1 MKRPDLKAFFQES
14 LSAFKG
20 SGSGRNAFRGGGY
33 AMVITAIVLAIV
45 LLVNVTVSALPTNLT
60 QFDMS
65 ASKLYSITSNTKAVV
80 NNLEDDVTIY
90 WIVQADEEDAI
101 IEALLDRYDS
111 LSDHISVEK
120 KNPDVYPT
128 FAEQYTD
135 EDIYVT
141 DADLY
146 SYSYTTSFDG
156 EGAITSAI
164 DYVVTDELPQLY
176 VLEGHGE
183 QELPQTFADQIT
195 KENIE
200 TTQFSLLTNDSVPEE
215 ADAVLIYEPQS
226 DISEEEKTKLA
237 DYANAGGKLLVIAGP
252 VDGVSLNNLE
262 SLLADYG
269 VTTVEGVVVE
279 ASTDHYTAQPYIL
292 LPDMQQD
299 GITDALIQENYY
311 PNMPIAQGLVVSEDA
326 DNVVE
331 VLTTSD
337 EAFSKAAGYDLA
349 TYEKEDGDTDGPF
362 ALAVSIACE
371 NESQIVWFSSAAYL
385 EDMYNAL
392 SSGANVDMTMNAV
405 SELIGER
412 EAMAIRSKSL
422 NYNYLSISGSTA
434 TLIKVLM
441 VGGFPLAYL
450 GIGTA
455 VILKRRRA
463 QHEAD

>member
-45 LLVNVTVSALPTNLT
+45 LLVNVAVSALPTNLT

-101 IEALLDRYDS
+101 IEALLDKYDS

-135 EDIYVT
+135 EDVANNSLVVECGDRSRYIAYEDIYVT

-176 VLEGHGE
+176 VLGGHGE

-200 TTQFSLLTNDSVPEE
+200 TTQFSLLTNDSVPEK

-226 DISEEEKTKLA
+226 DISEKEKTK
-237 DYANAGGKLLVIAGP
+237 
-252 VDGVSLNNLE
+252 
-262 SLLADYG
+262 LADYG
-269 VTTVEGVVVE
+269 VTTVDGVVVE

-371 NESQIVWFSSAAYL
+371 NEGQIVWFSSAAYL

-434 TLIKVLM
+434 TLLKVLM

-450 GIGTA
+450 GTGTA